1 LQYFTYIPPNPLKI
15 LSFSQT
21 TGKFAFMSFFTF
33 VILLNTMLPISLLVS
48 LEFVKLFQSY
58 FIQQDSDGFKNKHN
72 LKANTSSI
80 NEELGMV
87 EYIFSDKTGTL
98 TCNKMDFKYF
108 VIGEEVYG
116 DEGEGLV
123 RF

>member
-1 LQYFTYIPPNPLKI
+1 
-15 LSFSQT
+15 
-21 TGKFAFMSFFTF
+21 MSFFTF